1 MTQKKCKFVRG
12 EKPPQPLGTLT
23 VNTVIME
30 QYAVAHVSK
39 GKGASNGLRA
49 HIERETT
56 PENADPSRS
65 ALNRI
70 EDHGQNKSLSAR
82 ADAVIQAAGVTRKV
96 QADAVKY
103 CPVILSG
110 SPERMA
116 EIEAA
121 GQLDSWYSENKRFME
136 ERYGKSNIISF
147 ALHRDEKTPHI
158 HCVVVPV
165 IRDQDK
171 SGNTRARLSA
181 RDLFNPDKLKALQ
194 TDYAQQMGCFGLE
207 RGKEGSR
214 AKHTTVQQFY
224 KQLPDLIK
232 TKEAELQAKKEAVN
246 KEALELVALKA
257 QYAQY
262 SAGKG
267 LKMAAEGV
275 GEFLSG
281 GKKKR
286 EGLETEVVALRQQV
300 QELGGEKARLENEN
314 KQTLAYY
321 GKVEASLLKAVNE
334 ALAAKEAGFSLCLKG
349 RTLDY
354 AEEPKNT
361 QNRGLDREKGRSG
374 GLHL

>member
-1 MTQKKCKFVRG
+1 
-12 EKPPQPLGTLT
+12 
-23 VNTVIME
+23 ME

-147 ALHRDEKTPHI
+147 ALHRDEKTPTSTALL
-158 HCVVVPV
+158 CLSSAT
-165 IRDQDK
+165 R
-171 SGNTRARLSA
+171 TRAA
-181 RDLFNPDKLKALQ
+181 TPGRDCQPA
-194 TDYAQQMGCFGLE
+194 TC
-207 RGKEGSR
+207 S
-214 AKHTTVQQFY
+214 TPT
-224 KQLPDLIK
+224 
-232 TKEAELQAKKEAVN
+232 
-246 KEALELVALKA
+246 
-257 QYAQY
+257 
-262 SAGKG
+262 S
-267 LKMAAEGV
+267 
-275 GEFLSG
+275 
-281 GKKKR
+281 
-286 EGLETEVVALRQQV
+286 
-300 QELGGEKARLENEN
+300 
-314 KQTLAYY
+314 
-321 GKVEASLLKAVNE
+321 
-334 ALAAKEAGFSLCLKG
+334 
-349 RTLDY
+349 
-354 AEEPKNT
+354 
-361 QNRGLDREKGRSG
+361 
-374 GLHL
+374 